1 MTTTLAFPEKIQ
13 DREKFIFD
21 EVLKGN
27 FEASW
32 VPLEYDLFDKKVK
45 LNVMSDALKVGGV
58 RVNVSAKLQQQ
69 LADVFDASL
78 LTAQIADIMFIN
90 ATHVLN
96 PSPQPI
102 SSAVSAMLSHDSRVT
117 KQLGSYTSGIVSP
130 VGKHWILD
138 KKLEYSKNVSC
149 NYGWHFIGT
158 NFQGI
163 KGYPAASQFRQKNS
177 KPVNV
182 IQPNATAHDPN
193 HTDYSQ
199 ICQLVSQQCWV
210 DGTEHRFSDL
220 LQDSLLAK
228 LINHDG
234 VLKNVRQPGVQQI
247 TGQVVLFPTVI
258 ISGGNDANV

>member
-1 MTTTLAFPEKIQ
+1 MSMSMLKFPENIV
-13 DREKFIFD
+13 DREKFIF
-21 EVLKGN
+21 EQVLNGN

-32 VPLEYDLFDKKVK
+32 VQLEYQLSEKKVK
-45 LNVMSDALKVGGV
+45 LDVMHDALKVAGV

-78 LTAQIADIMFIN
+78 LTAQIADLMFIH

-102 SSAVSAMLSHDSRVT
+102 SSTTASMLLHDSRVT
-117 KQLGSYTSGIVSP
+117 KQLGTYSSGIIST

-138 KKLEYSKNVSC
+138 KKLEQSKNVAC
-149 NYGWHFIGT
+149 NYGWHFVGSS
-158 NFQGI
+158 FQGI

-182 IQPNATAHDPN
+182 IQPNATAHDSS

-199 ICQLVSQQCWV
+199 ICQLVSQQCWI
-210 DGTEHRFSDL
+210 DGVEHRFSDL
-220 LQDSLLAK
+220 LQDSNMCSLV
-228 LINHDG
+228 NHNG
-234 VLKNVRQPGVQQI
+234 TLKNIRQPGVQQI
-247 TGQVVLFPTVI
+247 TGQVVLFPTLI
-258 ISGGNDANV
+258 TN